1 MLLEMQTKHVFSLVG
16 AVSAAI
22 FLSACTGGQW
32 FTPQSPIG
40 SAPIAALTALVG
52 TTTSGAIRTAGP
64 SFVQNVPQN
73 VQILDEAPPW
83 EYVEVGYVEAQHGPM
98 ITATGV
104 YEALQ
109 WRAASIGA
117 DAVIVDK
124 PFMKYRGKGD
134 DYIVSKPIK
143 GIAIA
148 SPKNVSGGER
158 RVQLQTT
165 PFKPH

>member
-1 MLLEMQTKHVFSLVG
+1 MQIKHVLSLVG
-16 AVSAAI
+16 AVSSAML
-22 FLSACTGGQW
+22 LSSCTGGQW
-32 FTPQSPIG
+32 FTPQSPLG
-40 SAPIAALTALVG
+40 SGPAAVLTALVG
-52 TTTSGAIRTAGP
+52 TTTSGAIRTAG
-64 SFVQNVPQN
+64 SNFTRNVPQN

-117 DAVIVDK
+117 DAVIVDR

-134 DYIVSKPIK
+134 DYIVSKPIR

-148 SPKNVSGGER
+148 SPKNISGGER
-158 RVQLQTT
+158 CGS
-165 PFKPH
+165 PKPTR